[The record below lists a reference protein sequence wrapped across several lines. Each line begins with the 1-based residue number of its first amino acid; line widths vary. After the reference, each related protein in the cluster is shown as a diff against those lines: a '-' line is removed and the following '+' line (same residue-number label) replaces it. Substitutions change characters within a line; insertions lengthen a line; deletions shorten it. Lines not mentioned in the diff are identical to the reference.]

1 MLQASI
7 NATLAC
13 GMTFVILTGGID
25 LSVGSIVA
33 FSGIILGAMLKANFS
48 LGVAVILCILLGGI
62 CGLINGLLVTAV
74 NLPPFISTL
83 GIVNSSWF
91 SNIYFKGTS
100 NSRFSGRLNFIGSGE
115 ILGIPFM
122 IYIMIITFIIGWF
135 ILKYTNQVDM
145 CMLLVEMLKQRIVWY

>member
-1 MLQASI
+1 MKQKSKVTVSNNIIVLAALIIMCVILAIVSPYFATKKNLINIVLQASI

-62 CGLINGLLVTAV
+62 CGLINCLLVTAV

-83 GIVNSSWF
+83 
-91 SNIYFKGTS
+91 
-100 NSRFSGRLNFIGSGE
+100 E
-115 ILGIPFM
+115 
-122 IYIMIITFIIGWF
+122 
-135 ILKYTNQVDM
+135 
-145 CMLLVEMLKQRIVWY
+145 